1 VSGGLSTRRKRRRVN
16 RDRDSLHAWLELT
29 SADCLINI
37 YIVHSTALCV
47 SAVHQT
53 TCDNSRFISII
64 INIKSQLLCAN
75 YSVYLFIQRERDMS
89 VGIYHAKV
97 SIKVPI
103 IIPFPFHLPWTIR
116 IPLLEDGA
124 PLPWTM
130 LTMMMIEQWHA
141 TTLSSSSFFGIRNCI
156 IYCVW
161 QIMKAAGDIPRTPST
176 GPTTVLHN

>member
-103 IIPFPFHLPWTIR
+103 IIPFPFPFAMDHPHPTSWGWGSSAVDDVDDDDDWAMARNDFVFIF
-116 IPLLEDGA
+116 IF
-124 PLPWTM
+124 
-130 LTMMMIEQWHA
+130 WH
-141 TTLSSSSFFGIRNCI
+141 S
-156 IYCVW
+156 
-161 QIMKAAGDIPRTPST
+161 K
-176 GPTTVLHN
+176 LHNLLRVTNHEGSRWHSSNTEYRPNNCFA